1 VFFIK
6 KNINRNVS
14 LCFVFVLIFLGLL
27 TPE

>member
-1 VFFIK
+1 
-6 KNINRNVS
+6 